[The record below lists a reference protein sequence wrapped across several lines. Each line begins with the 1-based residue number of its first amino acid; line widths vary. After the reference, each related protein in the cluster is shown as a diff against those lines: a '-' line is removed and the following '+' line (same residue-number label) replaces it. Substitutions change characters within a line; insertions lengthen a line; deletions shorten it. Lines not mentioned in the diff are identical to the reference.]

1 MPRYFTPYQANAVLD
16 EIRPLVEEV
25 VRIRMEIQARQPE
38 LWPAIQR
45 SVGNGGSAELS
56 RLFVDF
62 ERLDKLVHRIQDT
75 GAHIKD
81 LNVGLMDFPALRQ
94 GREVYLCWRYGEDR
108 IEFWHDLDT
117 GFASRQ
123 TIDWD

>member
-1 MPRYFTPYQANAVLD
+1 MPRYFTPYEANAVLD
-16 EIRPLVEEV
+16 EIRALMEEV
-25 VRIRMEIQARQPE
+25 VRIRIEIQARQPE

-56 RLFVDF
+56 KLFVEFD
-62 ERLDKLVHRIQDT
+62 RLDALVHRIQDT
-75 GAHIKD
+75 GVHIKD

-94 GREVYLCWRYGEDR
+94 GREVYLCWRYGEER
-108 IEFWHDLDT
+108 IEFWHELDT

-123 TIDWD
+123 VIDWD